1 MVQLKVVEEN
11 AVGEARDESEEEI
24 EEKIEEPQPIPLASL
39 NISQCIDLMQK
50 IFPTIDLRQI
60 IEEKGITGQVLYEI
74 TSLDHLQELELDSK
88 LKNIHKRALLSAL
101 ERFRKEGVIL

>member
-1 MVQLKVVEEN
+1 MGASV
-11 AVGEARDESEEEI
+11 VGEVRDESEEEI
-24 EEKIEEPQPIPLASL
+24 VEKIEEPQPMSLASL

-60 IEEKGITGQVLYEI
+60 IEQKGITGQVLCEI
-74 TSLDHLQELELDSK
+74 TSLNDLQELELDNK

-101 ERFRKEGVIL
+101 ERFRKEGVLL